1 MNYALIENETV
12 TNIIWLRDENAQDF
26 PTAVKADQLAVQVGD
41 TYADGL
47 FYRNGEVLLP
57 PGKQAEQTIA
67 ALDDAVVN
75 LTYENILLEYGI

>member
-1 MNYALIENETV
+1 
-12 TNIIWLRDENAQDF
+12 
-26 PTAVKADQLAVQVGD
+26 
-41 TYADGL
+41 
-47 FYRNGEVLLP
+47 VLLP